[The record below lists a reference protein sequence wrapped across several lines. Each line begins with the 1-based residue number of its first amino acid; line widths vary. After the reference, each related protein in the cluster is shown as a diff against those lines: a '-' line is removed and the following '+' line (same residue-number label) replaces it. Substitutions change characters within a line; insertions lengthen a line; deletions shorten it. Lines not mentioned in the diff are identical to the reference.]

1 MAQHATTF
9 KPRGRATRPM
19 RLCLAYSMTRQAIQ
33 LGWLPRMTI
42 KQTSEEGYG
51 QIYVGTVNW
60 LLMIVTLGLTIG
72 FGKSDNLAAAYGIAV
87 SATMLMTSVLLF
99 IAMREVWNW
108 PIWAAGTVAALFIVI
123 DASFLAANMAKVF
136 QGGWVPLLLASIVYG
151 VMWIGTAARRRS
163 RNGSSWSGVSL
174 RVTGS

>member
-1 MAQHATTF
+1 
-9 KPRGRATRPM
+9 
-19 RLCLAYSMTRQAIQ
+19 
-33 LGWLPRMTI
+33 
-42 KQTSEEGYG
+42 
-51 QIYVGTVNW
+51 
-60 LLMIVTLGLTIG
+60 MIVTLGLTIG

-108 PIWAAGTVAALFIVI
+108 PIWTAGAVAALFIVI

-151 VMWIGTAARRRS
+151 VMWIWHRGAQAVQKRVESELTPLSTLIDELNSGKIARVPGSAVFFTRAKDELRRS
-163 RNGSSWSGVSL
+163 CHGMCATIARCMNTCL
-174 RVTGS
+174 R

>member
-1 MAQHATTF
+1 
-9 KPRGRATRPM
+9 
-19 RLCLAYSMTRQAIQ
+19 
-33 LGWLPRMTI
+33 
-42 KQTSEEGYG
+42 
-51 QIYVGTVNW
+51 
-60 LLMIVTLGLTIG
+60 MILTLGLTIG

-108 PIWAAGTVAALFIVI
+108 PIWAAGAVAALFIVI

-151 VMWIGTAARRRS
+151 VMWIWHRGAQAVHKRVEFKLTPRARPCSSPAPRTRCRRS
-163 RNGSSWSGVSL
+163 CHGMCATIARCMNTCL
-174 RVTGS
+174 R